1 MVTPVLNITHI
12 SVGQSQKETTANDA
26 FDDLSLSVAGLL
38 RIQFSANDDY
48 TLDVTA
54 SVEQQRYNL
63 LQFHDSAL
71 VLTANRTIFVPSATN
86 RWLIE
91 NETDYRLT
99 VRTNAGKPGTG
110 VGQGERRRVYCN
122 GSACIEGMSNA
133 FEMAFHVIGKPQAG
147 GTLVNIPMIREVT
160 FPSAMG
166 GALGK
171 SEIAA
176 NATSIFHLYKN
187 GTAFAS
193 ATIAP
198 SDNSA
203 VFAGTET
210 AFVFGDVFKLDAPSP
225 QDASLADIGFTLRAL
240 KD

>member
-1 MVTPVLNITHI
+1 MATPVLNITHI

-26 FDDLSLSVAGLL
+26 FDDLALHTAGIL
-38 RIQFSANDDY
+38 RIQFSTDADY
-48 TLDVTA
+48 TLDVTT
-54 SVEQQRYNL
+54 SIEQQRYSL

-71 VLTANRTIFVPSATN
+71 VLTANRTVFVPSAVN
-86 RWLIE
+86 RWIVE

-99 VRTNAGKPGTG
+99 VRTNAAKPATG
-110 VGQGERRRVYCN
+110 VAQGERRRVLCN
-122 GSACIEGMSNA
+122 GSAVIDGMNNA
-133 FEMAFHVIGKPQAG
+133 FEMAFSIVGKPQAG
-147 GTLVNIPMIREVT
+147 ATLVNIPMIRELT
-160 FPSAMG
+160 FPSALG
-166 GALGK
+166 GSLAKAGV
-171 SEIAA
+171 AA

-187 GTAFAS
+187 GSAFAS

-210 AFVFGDVFKLDAPSP
+210 SFVFGDVFKLDAPSP
-225 QDASLADIGFTLRAL
+225 QDGTLADIGFVLRAL